1 MSSEDKAAEEQSAGR
16 LRWRLSWL
24 HRTFSAPGRA
34 PALVVLALLV
44 IVRALDP
51 AVVQSL
57 RLRGFD
63 FLEQLALRK
72 YQPLPVE
79 IVAIDDKSLAQYGQW
94 PWSRARLAQ
103 LVDKIASG
111 KPSVLGVDVIFAE
124 PDRLSPGRLVNSD
137 PEIPAS
143 VAGELSRLP
152 SHETVLAD
160 ALRKVPTVLAAG
172 VSDEGHPRSAPSR
185 VTMILESGI
194 NPRPFLF
201 THPEL
206 LRSLPEI
213 TAAERGQGS
222 VDMESDRD
230 GVTRRV
236 PLFIFA
242 EGHLVPD
249 LALEMLRVALGG
261 GALGIV
267 TGSEGVEGATLGT
280 HFLPTDSRGRIYPY
294 FTPSYY
300 ARYISAADLLNGSY
314 DPSRLNGA
322 AVLVGSSAAG
332 LSDLAQTPLGLMP
345 AVEVWAQSLES
356 MLTGNLLR
364 RPASMNLIEIAI
376 VLLAGLIIIFSL
388 PYQNPRVAGAALL
401 CIVAILFGSALA
413 SFKFSKLLLD
423 GIYPALSSVMVF
435 GVMLSEN
442 LRVAEAGR
450 RRLASELQHER
461 EVEARLD
468 GELNAARAI
477 QLGLLPRHFP
487 GPPDRHD
494 LEVFASIEPARM
506 VGGDLYDFV
515 LLDPE
520 HLSFAIADVSGKGVP
535 AALFMAMTKE
545 VLHTATLRYR
555 NALDRVFNEA
565 NDKIS
570 AASEELG
577 AGGTNMMF
585 VTVFA
590 GILDL
595 ASGMLVYVNAGHDS
609 PFVIRAGAEPE
620 GFPLAGGPPLGT
632 VDDFQYSIEHR
643 QLAPGAMVLAYTDGV
658 TEAQDTNRMLYSGA
672 RLKAL
677 LASVPTIG
685 ARAVVDFVRDDVR
698 RFAAGAEQA
707 DDITLLAVRWL
718 GPASSG

>member
-1 MSSEDKAAEEQSAGR
+1 LAE
-16 LRWRLSWL
+16 
-24 HRTFSAPGRA
+24 PGSA
-34 PALVVLALLV
+34 PALAVLALFV

-63 FLEQLALRK
+63 FLEQLAPRK

-111 KPSVLGVDVIFAE
+111 QPSVLGVDVIFAE
-124 PDRLSPGRLVNSD
+124 PDRLSPGRLVDSD
-137 PEIPAS
+137 PEIPAQI
-143 VAGELSRLP
+143 AGELSRLP
-152 SHETVLAD
+152 SHESVLAD
-160 ALRKVPTVLAAG
+160 AMRKVPTVLAVG
-172 VSDEGHPRSAPSR
+172 VSDEARPRGAPSR
-185 VTMILESGI
+185 VTMVLESGAD
-194 NPRPFLF
+194 PRPFLF

-213 TAAERGQGS
+213 AAAERGQGS
-222 VDMESDRD
+222 VDMEPDRD

-249 LALEMLRVALGG
+249 LALEMLRVALG
-261 GALGIV
+261 ASAIGIV
-267 TGSEGVEGATLGT
+267 SGNEGVEGATLGT

-294 FTPSYY
+294 FTPSYV

-314 DPSRLNGA
+314 DPARLRGV
-322 AVLVGSSAAG
+322 AVFLGSSAVG
-332 LSDLAQTPLGLMP
+332 LSDLGQTPLGLMP

-376 VLLAGLIIIFSL
+376 VLVAGLVIIFAL
-388 PYQNPRVAGAALL
+388 PYESPRIAGAALL
-401 CIVAILFGSALA
+401 CLVAILFVSALA

-423 GIYPALSSVMVF
+423 GVYPALSSALVF

-442 LRVAEAGR
+442 LRVAEEGR
-450 RRLASELQHER
+450 RRLAAELQHER
-461 EVEARLD
+461 EMEARLD

-487 GPPDRHD
+487 GPPKSRD

-565 NDKIS
+565 NGKIS

-595 ASGMLVYVNAGHDS
+595 TSGMLVYVNAGHDA

-620 GFPLAGGPPLGT
+620 NFPLAGGPPLGT
-632 VDDFQYSIEHR
+632 VDDFQYSIEQR
-643 QLAPGAMVLAYTDGV
+643 QLAPGEMVLAYTDGV
-658 TEAQDTNRMLYSGA
+658 TEAQDSHQTLYSAA

-677 LASVPTIG
+677 LASAPTTG
-685 ARAVVDFVRDDVR
+685 AKAVVDFVRDDVH

-707 DDITLLAVRWL
+707 DDITLLAVSWL
-718 GPASSG
+718 GPVSSG

>member
-1 MSSEDKAAEEQSAGR
+1 LTSEDNVEEQPAR
-16 LRWRLSWL
+16 RLSWPRRIL
-24 HRTFSAPGRA
+24 AEPGRA
-34 PALVVLALLV
+34 PALAVLALLV

-51 AVVQSL
+51 SVVQSL

-63 FLEQLALRK
+63 FLEQLAPRK

-79 IVAIDDKSLAQYGQW
+79 IVAIDDRSLAQYGQW

-124 PDRLSPGRLVNSD
+124 PDRLSPGRLVDSD
-137 PEIPAS
+137 PEIPAQ

-152 SHETVLAD
+152 SHESVLAD
-160 ALRKVPTVLAAG
+160 AMRKVPTVLAVG
-172 VSDEGHPRSAPSR
+172 VSDEARPRGAHSR
-185 VTMILESGI
+185 VTMVLESGS

-213 TAAERGQGS
+213 AAAERGQGS
-222 VDMESDRD
+222 VDMEPDRD
-230 GVTRRV
+230 GVIRRV

-242 EGHLVPD
+242 EDHLVPD
-249 LALEMLRVALGG
+249 LALEMLRVALGA
-261 GALGIV
+261 GAIGV
-267 TGSEGVEGATLGT
+267 VSGNEGVEGATLGA

-294 FTPSYY
+294 FTPSYV

-314 DPSRLNGA
+314 DPARLNGV
-322 AVLVGSSAAG
+322 AVLLGSSAVG
-332 LSDLAQTPLGLMP
+332 LSDLGQTPLGLMP

-364 RPASMNLIEIAI
+364 RPASMNPIEIAI
-376 VLLAGLIIIFSL
+376 VLVAGLVIIFGL
-388 PYQNPRVAGAALL
+388 PYESPRIAGAALL
-401 CIVAILFGSALA
+401 CLIAILFVSALA

-423 GIYPALSSVMVF
+423 GVYPALSSALVF

-442 LRVAEAGR
+442 LRVAEEGR
-450 RRLASELQHER
+450 RRLAAELQHER
-461 EVEARLD
+461 EMEARLD

-487 GPPDRHD
+487 GPPDSRN

-535 AALFMAMTKE
+535 AALFMAMTRE

-595 ASGMLVYVNAGHDS
+595 TSGMLVYVNAGHDS

-620 GFPLAGGPPLGT
+620 NFPLAGGPPLGT
-632 VDDFQYSIEHR
+632 VDDFQYSIEQRH
-643 QLAPGAMVLAYTDGV
+643 LAPGEMVLAYTDGV
-658 TEAQDTNRMLYSGA
+658 TEAQDSHQTLYSTA
-672 RLKAL
+672 RLKQL
-677 LASVPTIG
+677 LGSAPATD
-685 ARAVVDFVRDDVR
+685 AKAVVDFVRDDVR

>member
-1 MSSEDKAAEEQSAGR
+1 M
-16 LRWRLSWL
+16 
-24 HRTFSAPGRA
+24 
-34 PALVVLALLV
+34 LALLV

-388 PYQNPRVAGAALL
+388 PYQNPRIAGAALL

>member
-1 MSSEDKAAEEQSAGR
+1 MSSEDKAAEEQPAEG
-16 LRWRLSWL
+16 LSWL
-24 HRTFSAPGRA
+24 HRMFSAPGRT

-63 FLEQLALRK
+63 FLEELAPRK

-79 IVAIDDKSLAQYGQW
+79 IIAIDDKSLAQYGQW

-172 VSDEGHPRSAPSR
+172 VSDEAHPRIAPSR

-213 TAAERGQGS
+213 TAAGRGQGS
-222 VDMESDRD
+222 VDMEPDRD

-267 TGSEGVEGATLGT
+267 TGNQGITGATLGKN
-280 HFLPTDSRGRIYPY
+280 FLPTDSRGRIYPY

-300 ARYISAADLLNGSY
+300 ARYISAADLLNGTY
-314 DPSRLNGA
+314 DPSLLNGT

-364 RPASMNLIEIAI
+364 RPVSMNLIEIAI
-376 VLLAGLIIIFSL
+376 VLLAGLVIIFSL
-388 PYQNPRVAGAALL
+388 PYENPRIAGAALL
-401 CIVAILFGSALA
+401 FIVALLFSSALA
-413 SFKFSKLLLD
+413 SFKFSKFLLD

-450 RRLASELQHER
+450 RRLTAELQHER

-487 GPPDRHD
+487 GPPDRND

-595 ASGMLVYVNAGHDS
+595 ASGKLVYVNAGHDS
-609 PFVIRAGAEPE
+609 PFVIRAGAAPE
-620 GFPLAGGPPLGT
+620 SFPLAGGPPLGT

-643 QLAPGAMVLAYTDGV
+643 QLAPGEMVLAYTDGV
-658 TEAQDTNRMLYSGA
+658 TEAQDTHRTLYSSA
-672 RLKAL
+672 RLNQL
-677 LASVPTIG
+677 LASAPTTG
-685 ARAVVDFVRDDVR
+685 AKAVVDLVRDDVH

>member
-1 MSSEDKAAEEQSAGR
+1 M
-16 LRWRLSWL
+16 
-24 HRTFSAPGRA
+24 
-34 PALVVLALLV
+34 
-44 IVRALDP
+44 
-51 AVVQSL
+51 
-57 RLRGFD
+57 
-63 FLEQLALRK
+63 
-72 YQPLPVE
+72 
-79 IVAIDDKSLAQYGQW
+79 
-94 PWSRARLAQ
+94 
-103 LVDKIASG
+103 
-111 KPSVLGVDVIFAE
+111 
-124 PDRLSPGRLVNSD
+124 
-137 PEIPAS
+137 
-143 VAGELSRLP
+143 
-152 SHETVLAD
+152 LAD
-160 ALRKVPTVLAAG
+160 AIRKVPTVLAVGGSNEAARALTT
-172 VSDEGHPRSAPSR
+172 PAR
-185 VTMILESGI
+185 VTMVLESGG

-213 TAAERGQGS
+213 AAAERGQGS
-222 VDMESDRD
+222 VDMEPDRD

-236 PLFIFA
+236 PLFILA

-249 LALEMLRVALGG
+249 LALEMLRVALG
-261 GALGIV
+261 ASAIGIV
-267 TGSEGVEGATLGT
+267 SGNQGVKGAMLGT

-294 FTPSYY
+294 FSRFYD
-300 ARYISAADLLNGSY
+300 ARLVSAADLLNGSY
-314 DPSRLNGA
+314 DPARLNGA
-322 AVLVGSSAAG
+322 AVLLGSSALG
-332 LSDLAQTPLGLMP
+332 VTNQDQTPLGLMP
-345 AVEVWAQSLES
+345 SVEVWAQALES

-364 RPASMNLIEIAI
+364 RPASMNPIEIAI
-376 VLLAGLIIIFSL
+376 VLVAGLVIIFVL
-388 PYQNPRVAGAALL
+388 PYESPRIAGAALL
-401 CIVAILFGSALA
+401 CLIAILFVSALA

-423 GIYPALSSVMVF
+423 GVYPALSSALVF

-442 LRVAEAGR
+442 LRVAEEGR
-450 RRLASELQHER
+450 RRLAAELQHER
-461 EVEARLD
+461 EMEARLD

-487 GPPDRHD
+487 GPPDSRD

-595 ASGMLVYVNAGHDS
+595 TSGMLVYVNAGHDS

-620 GFPLAGGPPLGT
+620 NFPLAGGPPLGT
-632 VDDFQYSIEHR
+632 VDDFQYSIEQRH
-643 QLAPGAMVLAYTDGV
+643 LAPGEMVLAYTDGV
-658 TEAQDTNRMLYSGA
+658 TEAQDSHQTLYSAA
-672 RLKAL
+672 RLKQL
-677 LASVPTIG
+677 LGSAPATD
-685 ARAVVDFVRDDVR
+685 AKAVVDFVRDDVR

>member
-1 MSSEDKAAEEQSAGR
+1 M
-16 LRWRLSWL
+16 
-24 HRTFSAPGRA
+24 
-34 PALVVLALLV
+34 VLALLV
-44 IVRALDP
+44 IVRAFDP

-63 FLEQLALRK
+63 FLEELVPRQ
-72 YQPLPVE
+72 YQRLPIE
-79 IVAIDDKSLAQYGQW
+79 IVAIDDKSLARFGQW
-94 PWSRARLAQ
+94 PWSRARVAQ
-103 LVDKIASG
+103 LVDKIAAG
-111 KPSVLGVDVIFAE
+111 KPSVLGVDIIFAE
-124 PDRLSPGRLVNSD
+124 PDRLSPGRLADSD
-137 PEIPAS
+137 PEIPADL
-143 VAGELSRLP
+143 AGELSRLP
-152 SHETVLAD
+152 SHESTLAA
-160 ALRKVPTVLAAG
+160 ALRSVPTVLAVG
-172 VSDEGHPRSAPSR
+172 VSNGAVHAAAAPMR
-185 VTMILESGI
+185 VTMVLESGA

-201 THPEL
+201 THPDV

-213 TAAERGQGS
+213 VAAERGQGS
-222 VDMESDRD
+222 IESETDRD
-230 GVTRRV
+230 GITRRV
-236 PLFIFA
+236 PLFIVA
-242 EGHLVPD
+242 QGNLVPN
-249 LALEMLRVALGG
+249 LALEMLRVASGA

-267 TGSEGVEGATLGT
+267 TGKEGVEGARLGAM
-280 HFLPTDSRGRIYPY
+280 FLPTDRRGRIYPY
-294 FTPSYY
+294 FTPSYD
-300 ARYISAADLLNGSY
+300 ARYISAADLLDGSY
-314 DPSRLNGA
+314 DPARLRGGA
-322 AVLVGSSAAG
+322 VILGSSALG
-332 LSDLAQTPLGLMP
+332 LTDQDQTPLGPMP
-345 AVEVWAQSLES
+345 GIEVWAQTLES

-364 RPASMNLIEIAI
+364 RPAPMNLIEIAI
-376 VLLAGLIIIFSL
+376 VLVAGLVIIFVL
-388 PYQNPRVAGAALL
+388 PYESPRIAGAALL
-401 CIVAILFGSALA
+401 CLVAMLLVSAVT

-423 GIYPALSSVMVF
+423 GVYPALSSALVF

-442 LRVAEAGR
+442 LRVAEEGR
-450 RRLASELQHER
+450 RRLAAELQHER
-461 EVEARLD
+461 EMEARLD

-487 GPPDRHD
+487 GPPERRD
-494 LEVFASIEPARM
+494 LEVFASIEPARI

-595 ASGMLVYVNAGHDS
+595 TSGMLVYVNAGHDS

-620 GFPLAGGPPLGT
+620 NFPLAGGPPLGT
-632 VDDFQYSIEHR
+632 VDDFQYSIEQRH
-643 QLAPGAMVLAYTDGV
+643 LAPGEMVLAYTDGV
-658 TEAQDTNRMLYSGA
+658 TEAQDSHQTLYTAA
-672 RLKAL
+672 RLKQL
-677 LASVPTIG
+677 LESAPATG
-685 ARAVVDFVRDDVR
+685 AKAVVDFVRDDVR

-718 GPASSG
+718 GPASSS

>member
-1 MSSEDKAAEEQSAGR
+1 LTSEDNVEEQPAR
-16 LRWRLSWL
+16 RLSWPRRIL
-24 HRTFSAPGRA
+24 AEPGRA
-34 PALVVLALLV
+34 PALAVLALLV

-51 AVVQSL
+51 SVVQSL

-63 FLEQLALRK
+63 FLEQLAPRK

-79 IVAIDDKSLAQYGQW
+79 IVAIDDRSLAQYGQW

-124 PDRLSPGRLVNSD
+124 PDRLSPGRLVDSD
-137 PEIPAS
+137 PEIPAQ

-152 SHETVLAD
+152 SHESVLAD
-160 ALRKVPTVLAAG
+160 AMRKVPTVLAVG
-172 VSDEGHPRSAPSR
+172 VSDEARPRGAHSR
-185 VTMILESGI
+185 VTMVLESGS

-213 TAAERGQGS
+213 AAAERGQGS
-222 VDMESDRD
+222 VDMEPDRD
-230 GVTRRV
+230 GVIRRV

-242 EGHLVPD
+242 EDHLVPD
-249 LALEMLRVALGG
+249 LALEMLRVALGA
-261 GALGIV
+261 GAIGV
-267 TGSEGVEGATLGT
+267 VSGNEGVEGATLGA

-294 FTPSYY
+294 FTPSYVP
-300 ARYISAADLLNGSY
+300 RYISAADLLNGSY
-314 DPSRLNGA
+314 DPARLNGV
-322 AVLVGSSAAG
+322 AVLLGSSAVG
-332 LSDLAQTPLGLMP
+332 LSDLGQTPLGLMP

-364 RPASMNLIEIAI
+364 RPASMNPIEIAI
-376 VLLAGLIIIFSL
+376 VLVAGLVIIFGL
-388 PYQNPRVAGAALL
+388 PYESPRIAGAALL
-401 CIVAILFGSALA
+401 CLIAILFVSALA

-423 GIYPALSSVMVF
+423 GVYPALSSALVF

-442 LRVAEAGR
+442 LRVAEEGR
-450 RRLASELQHER
+450 RRLAAELQHER
-461 EVEARLD
+461 EMEARLD

-487 GPPDRHD
+487 GPPDSRN

-535 AALFMAMTKE
+535 AALFMAMTRE
-545 VLHTATLRYR
+545 VLLTATLRYR

-595 ASGMLVYVNAGHDS
+595 TSGMLVYVNAGHDS

-620 GFPLAGGPPLGT
+620 NFPLAGGPPLGT
-632 VDDFQYSIEHR
+632 VDDFQYSIEQRH
-643 QLAPGAMVLAYTDGV
+643 LAPGEMVLAYTDGV
-658 TEAQDTNRMLYSGA
+658 TEAQDSHQTLYSTA
-672 RLKAL
+672 RLKQL
-677 LASVPTIG
+677 LGSAPATD
-685 ARAVVDFVRDDVR
+685 AKAVVDFVRDDVR

>member
-1 MSSEDKAAEEQSAGR
+1 MM
-16 LRWRLSWL
+16 
-24 HRTFSAPGRA
+24 
-34 PALVVLALLV
+34 LAILV

-63 FLEQLALRK
+63 FLEQLAPRK

-94 PWSRARLAQ
+94 PWSRARVAQ
-103 LVDKIASG
+103 LVDKIAAG
-111 KPSVLGVDVIFAE
+111 KPSVLGVDIVFAE
-124 PDRLSPGRLVNSD
+124 PDRLSPGRLIDSD
-137 PEIPAS
+137 PEIPADL
-143 VAGELSRLP
+143 AGELSRLP
-152 SHETVLAD
+152 SHESVLAD
-160 ALRKVPTVLAAG
+160 ALRKVPTVLAVG
-172 VSDEGHPRSAPSR
+172 VGEEARPRGAPSR
-185 VTMILESGI
+185 VTMILESGS

-201 THPEL
+201 THPDM
-206 LRSLPEI
+206 LRSLPELA
-213 TAAERGQGS
+213 AAEKGQGS
-222 VDMESDRD
+222 IESETDRD
-230 GVTRRV
+230 GITRRV
-236 PLFIFA
+236 PLFIVA
-242 EGHLVPD
+242 EGNLVPN
-249 LALEMLRVALGG
+249 LALEMLRVASGA

-267 TGSEGVEGATLGT
+267 TGTEGVEGARLGSM
-280 HFLPTDSRGRIYPY
+280 FLPTDRRGRIYPY
-294 FTPSYY
+294 FTPSYD
-300 ARYISAADLLNGSY
+300 ARYISAADLLDGSY
-314 DPSRLNGA
+314 DPARLRGA
-322 AVLVGSSAAG
+322 AVLLGSSALG
-332 LSDLAQTPLGLMP
+332 LTDQDQTPRGLMP
-345 AVEVWAQSLES
+345 GIEVWAQTLES
-356 MLTGNLLR
+356 MLTGNLLS
-364 RPASMNLIEIAI
+364 RPAPMNLIEIAI
-376 VLLAGLIIIFSL
+376 VLVAGLVIIFVL
-388 PYQNPRVAGAALL
+388 PYESPRIAGAAML
-401 CIVAILFGSALA
+401 CLVAILFASALA

-423 GIYPALSSVMVF
+423 GVYPALSSMLVF

-461 EVEARLD
+461 EMEARLD

-487 GPPDRHD
+487 GPPDRRD

-595 ASGMLVYVNAGHDS
+595 TSGMLIYVNAGHDS
-609 PFVIRAGAEPE
+609 PFVIRAGTDPE

-632 VDDFQYSIEHR
+632 VDDFQYSIEQR
-643 QLAPGAMVLAYTDGV
+643 QLAPGEMVLAYTDGV
-658 TEAQDTNRMLYSGA
+658 TEAQDADHTLYSAA
-672 RLKAL
+672 RLKQL
-677 LASVPTIG
+677 LKSAPATG
-685 ARAVVDFVRDDVR
+685 AKAVVDFVREDVR

-718 GPASSG
+718 GPVS

>member
-1 MSSEDKAAEEQSAGR
+1 LFAS
-16 LRWRLSWL
+16 
-24 HRTFSAPGRA
+24 PGRA
-34 PALVVLALLV
+34 PALVVLAMLV
-44 IVRALDP
+44 IVRTLDP

-63 FLEQLALRK
+63 FLEQLAPRK
-72 YQPLPVE
+72 YQPMPVH

-94 PWSRARLAQ
+94 PWSRARVAQ
-103 LVDKIASG
+103 LVDKIAAG
-111 KPSVLGVDVIFAE
+111 KPSVLGVDIIFAE
-124 PDRLSPGRLVNSD
+124 PDRLSPGRLIDSD
-137 PEIPAS
+137 PEIPAQL
-143 VAGELSRLP
+143 AGELSQLP
-152 SHETVLAD
+152 SHEAVLAE
-160 ALRKVPTVLAAG
+160 ALRKVPAVLAVAA
-172 VSDEGHPRSAPSR
+172 SNDAAHPRPPSR
-185 VTMILESGI
+185 VTMILESGA

-206 LRSLPEI
+206 VRSLPEI
-213 TAAERGQGS
+213 EAAERGYGS
-222 VDMESDRD
+222 IDQEADPD
-230 GVTRRV
+230 GVIRRV
-236 PLFIFA
+236 PLFIVA
-242 EGHLVPD
+242 EGHLVPN
-249 LALEMLRVALGG
+249 LALEMLRVASGA

-267 TGSEGVEGATLGT
+267 SGNEGVQGATLGSN
-280 HFLPTDSRGRIYPY
+280 FLPTDGRGRIYPY
-294 FTPSYY
+294 FTPSYE

-314 DPSRLNGA
+314 DPARLNGA
-322 AVLVGSSAAG
+322 AVLLGSSALG
-332 LSDLAQTPLGLMP
+332 LTDQDQTPRGLM
-345 AVEVWAQSLES
+345 AGIEVWAQSLES
-356 MLTGNLLR
+356 MLSGNLLR
-364 RPASMNLIEIAI
+364 RPAFLNPVEIAL
-376 VLLAGLIIIFSL
+376 VLIAGLVVVFAL
-388 PYQNPRVAGAALL
+388 PYENPRMAAAVFLA
-401 CIVAILFGSALA
+401 IVAILFGSALV

-423 GIYPALSSVMVF
+423 GIYPALSSALVF

-442 LRVAEAGR
+442 LRVAETGR
-450 RRLASELQHER
+450 RRLAAELQHER
-461 EVEARLD
+461 EMEARLD

-477 QLGLLPRHFP
+477 QIGLLPRHFP
-487 GPPDRHD
+487 GPPDRSD
-494 LEVFASIEPARM
+494 VEVYASIEPARM

-595 ASGMLVYVNAGHDS
+595 ATGALVYVNAGHDS
-609 PFVIRAGAEPE
+609 PFVMRAGSAPASL
-620 GFPLAGGPPLGT
+620 PLAGGPPLGT
-632 VDDFQYSIEHR
+632 VDDFQYPIEQR
-643 QLAPGAMVLAYTDGV
+643 QLTPGEMLLAYTDGV
-658 TEAQDTNRMLYSGA
+658 TEAQDANKALYSGG
-672 RLKAL
+672 RLERL
-677 LASVPTIG
+677 LATAPITS
-685 ARAVVDFVRDDVR
+685 ARSVVDFVRDDVR

-718 GPASSG
+718 GPVSSG